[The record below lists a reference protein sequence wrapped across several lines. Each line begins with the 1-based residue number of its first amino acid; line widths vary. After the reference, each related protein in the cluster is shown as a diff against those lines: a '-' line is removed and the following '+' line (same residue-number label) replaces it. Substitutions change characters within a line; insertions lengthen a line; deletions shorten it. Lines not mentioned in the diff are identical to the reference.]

1 MGYAS
6 IQHVPRMYKHAEAKR
21 FHDKTT
27 PIRGTT
33 TRPLGRRHD
42 HRMYSIRETKT
53 GAIELVCYNTP
64 VVTLEANNTARVRID
79 GWNSV
84 STRQFIRQTLGILTE
99 RKGNYCVLEI
109 RGEKHTIKGG
119 EELRLAWGAGE
130 WTNGWTVLNDH
141 PRMSYRINRKAANNV
156 RARFKP
162 FTDYLKGFVA
172 LRTETVTVDMR
183 HVGMRSMVGITPYS
197 FKAIPLSLAEM
208 ADAFG
213 VRELGDRPTYA
224 RSINAAGSPN
234 GITLAHR
241 TVVLPGVLALTQPKI
256 VHGHDSQKMLE
267 LVSSEDHEKFYKA
280 ALWLCSPGGDV
291 QLAYNALEA
300 NDKKMNI
307 GPTVPMKTFDKFIMM
322 YHAQEII
329 EVYPTPAGKLPSEQ
343 YKEWLNK
350 G

>member
-1 MGYAS
+1 MGYAA

-21 FHDKTT
+21 FHDKTA

-33 TRPLGRRHD
+33 TRPLGRRKD
-42 HRMYSIRETKT
+42 HRMYSIRETQT

-64 VVTLEANNTARVRID
+64 VVTLEADNTARVRID

-84 STRQFIRQTLGILTE
+84 STRQFIRQTLGISTE

-109 RGEKHTIKGG
+109 RGKKHTLKEG
-119 EELRLAWGAGE
+119 EELHLAWGVGE

-183 HVGMRSMVGITPYS
+183 QVGMRSINNSIPHS
-197 FKAIPLSLAEM
+197 FKSIPLSLGEL

-213 VRELGDRPTYA
+213 IKELGDSPTYA
-224 RSINAAGSPN
+224 RTLNPTGSPT
-234 GITLAHR
+234 GISIAHR
-241 TVVLPGVLALTQPKI
+241 AVVFPGVLALTQPKI
-256 VHGHDSQKMLE
+256 VHGHVSQEMLGLIDSG
-267 LVSSEDHEKFYKA
+267 DHEKFYKA
-280 ALWLCSPGGDV
+280 ALWLCSPGGAT
-291 QLAYNALEA
+291 QLAYNALE
-300 NDKKMNI
+300 DSSKRMNV
-307 GPTVPMKTFDKFIMM
+307 GPTVPMKTFDKFLMM
-322 YHAQEII
+322 YHAQEVI
-329 EVYPTPAGKLPSEQ
+329 EVYPTPAGKLPAEK
-343 YKEWLNK
+343 YMEWLEK
-350 G
+350 